1 VGDIMLKNRLLEIRL
16 RQGYKYAK
24 DFAELLELNP
34 NQYSRYESNKMQ
46 PSSEVVYRI
55 CKKLSMAIEEI
66 LYEEGE

>member
-1 VGDIMLKNRLLEIRL
+1 MLNRLLKIRL
-16 RQGYKYAK
+16 KMGYKYAK

-46 PSSEVVYRI
+46 PSSEVVYKI
-55 CKKLSMAIEEI
+55 CKKLNIRIEEI

>member
-1 VGDIMLKNRLLEIRL
+1 MLKNRLLDIRL
-16 RQGYKYAK
+16 KKGYKYAK

-55 CKKLSMAIEEI
+55 CKKLNMAIEEI
-66 LYEEGE
+66 LYE

>member
-1 VGDIMLKNRLLEIRL
+1 MLKNRLLEIRL